1 MASKDLAQ
9 ELQRSRIATETA
21 DERGEQ
27 RFRDYFQLQSIG
39 MAIAGPDKHWIE
51 VNDKLCDLLG
61 YTREE
66 LLNVTWMA
74 LTHPDDLARNL
85 GLFAQAMCGDIN
97 GYSLEKRFI
106 RKDGSQIDVHLSTR
120 CVRKTDGQVDYFI
133 ATYEDITERKRA
145 DRALRESEERFRNL
159 IEGSIEGILIHRD
172 WRPLFANQAFADM
185 LGFPSPD
192 EILKMDSIAPIIAAH
207 ERERLRGYRD
217 ARIRGE
223 AAPTT
228 YEHDAVRKDGAPIV
242 LQTTVRVVNWLG
254 ERAFQNTSI
263 EVTERKRAE
272 QALRESEERFRQLIE
287 GSIQGVLIERYRK
300 PLFANQ
306 ALANI
311 LGYSSPAEILGLGS
325 IEPHVAP
332 HERVRLQRYAEARFA
347 HQPAPVHYEYDAVR
361 RDGSIVTLENV
372 ARLVTWQGEPAIQS
386 TVIDVSDR
394 KRAEAALGAVI
405 DAVPAM
411 INAKDIQSRYVFM
424 NRYQAELYG
433 VAPEDAIGKTA
444 TELLGAEYG
453 AYTEKLDR
461 EVLVAGEPTPYFEED
476 YVDAHGVSHTFL
488 TTKVPMR
495 EAHGQIASV
504 ATISLDITPR
514 KEAERALRESEERY
528 RALYE
533 NNPSMY
539 FTVAPDGSV
548 LSVNPFGAQQ
558 FGYTREELLG
568 TSIFDLFHT
577 KDRSKAEQVLA
588 HVVDSLGEVSRT
600 ELRQVHK
607 AGNLLWVRMTARAID
622 DVEGR
627 RVVLIVC
634 EDITATLQLSEELSY
649 QASHDALT
657 GLFNRREFD
666 RRLQQLLSSAATG
679 QTEHALCYLDLDQF
693 KIINDI
699 CGHVAGDQL
708 LRELG
713 QILKGKIRQRDALAR
728 LGGDEFGL
736 LLEDCSLRYAERVA
750 NEMQKAVHNFR
761 FIWEGR
767 TFSIGVSIGLV
778 PIGRSSENVTT
789 LLSKADAACYAA
801 KDAGRNRIHV
811 YHDSDTDLARRQG
824 EMRLVSRINQALER
838 DHFHLAFQPITPIL
852 STAGA
857 GAHYELLIRMQD
869 ENGRVVP
876 PRIFLAAAERYNLST
891 KVDNWVIATAFR
903 WLTRHP
909 EQLTQLF
916 LCSTNL
922 SGHSLGDENFLKFI
936 IQQFEQT
943 NLPPEKICFEI
954 TETAAIA
961 NLASATQF
969 INSLK
974 ALGCRFAL
982 DDFGSGLSSFAYLKN
997 LPVDFIKIDGV
1008 FVKDITHDPIALA
1021 MVHSINEI
1029 GHVMGK
1035 QTIAEFVETEGIL
1048 QKLREIGVD
1057 YAQGYGI
1064 GRPQPI
1070 EQLP

>member
-1 MASKDLAQ
+1 
-9 ELQRSRIATETA
+9 
-21 DERGEQ
+21 
-27 RFRDYFQLQSIG
+27 
-39 MAIAGPDKHWIE
+39 
-51 VNDKLCDLLG
+51 
-61 YTREE
+61 
-66 LLNVTWMA
+66 
-74 LTHPDDLARNL
+74 
-85 GLFAQAMCGDIN
+85 
-97 GYSLEKRFI
+97 
-106 RKDGSQIDVHLSTR
+106 
-120 CVRKTDGQVDYFI
+120 
-133 ATYEDITERKRA
+133 
-145 DRALRESEERFRNL
+145 
-159 IEGSIEGILIHRD
+159 
-172 WRPLFANQAFADM
+172 
-185 LGFPSPD
+185 
-192 EILKMDSIAPIIAAH
+192 
-207 ERERLRGYRD
+207 
-217 ARIRGE
+217 
-223 AAPTT
+223 
-228 YEHDAVRKDGAPIV
+228 
-242 LQTTVRVVNWLG
+242 
-254 ERAFQNTSI
+254 
-263 EVTERKRAE
+263 
-272 QALRESEERFRQLIE
+272 
-287 GSIQGVLIERYRK
+287 
-300 PLFANQ
+300 
-306 ALANI
+306 
-311 LGYSSPAEILGLGS
+311 
-325 IEPHVAP
+325 
-332 HERVRLQRYAEARFA
+332 
-347 HQPAPVHYEYDAVR
+347 
-361 RDGSIVTLENV
+361 
-372 ARLVTWQGEPAIQS
+372 
-386 TVIDVSDR
+386 
-394 KRAEAALGAVI
+394 
-405 DAVPAM
+405 
-411 INAKDIQSRYVFM
+411 
-424 NRYQAELYG
+424 
-433 VAPEDAIGKTA
+433 
-444 TELLGAEYG
+444 
-453 AYTEKLDR
+453 
-461 EVLVAGEPTPYFEED
+461 
-476 YVDAHGVSHTFL
+476 
-488 TTKVPMR
+488 MR

-568 TSIFDLFHT
+568 TTIFDLFHT

-588 HVVDSLGEVSRT
+588 QVVDSLGEVSRT